1 MNARVSPRFL
11 IAVLAFWFLACIT
24 AYVSRSTLIFEFAYF
39 ILPFSALLIPLIVG
53 ALVIRIFRSYR
64 PERHSPPQRKLL
76 TVATY
81 VLRGMSYIFSFAILA
96 RLLEIPWRRAKFG
109 EPLDLGGSTAI
120 LIFVASASI
129 MGASYLLFQKLHP
142 DSREAPIVV
151 AGIGMVAFAM
161 LLYVALGISPLV
173 HWRA

>member
-39 ILPFSALLIPLIVG
+39 ILPFSAL
-53 ALVIRIFRSYR
+53 IRIFRSYR

-120 LIFVASASI
+120 LLFVASASI

-173 HWRA
+173 QWRA